1 MKAEEIEIPFGQQAC
16 VGARNHVGG
25 HIGAIT
31 ANSDLPDD
39 DDGARHY
46 VRLPYRARAE
56 PAPPRRRA
64 TGATLGSRPRPSLP
78 RQTALR
84 PRTQTQDDL
93 STPLPSLDPRRLRW
107 SAVLKVLPL
116 TVTPNPTLLTYT
128 NHIPNR
134 RPGFWNSGLWE

>member
-1 MKAEEIEIPFGQQAC
+1 VIYLTMTMKAEEIEIPFGQQAC

-56 PAPPRRRA
+56 PAPPRLTSGQHR
-64 TGATLGSRPRPSLP
+64 TGSTGMAADRQQRTGGGVCTGLG
-78 RQTALR
+78 AEA
-84 PRTQTQDDL
+84 D
-93 STPLPSLDPRRLRW
+93 
-107 SAVLKVLPL
+107 V
-116 TVTPNPTLLTYT
+116 
-128 NHIPNR
+128 
-134 RPGFWNSGLWE
+134 